1 MTASVGLWIGREFL
15 ENLKCLL
22 YYLFVDLFLACGL
35 GIEEEF
41 IRGYRFDSQPALLSH
56 PLARL
61 TFVARAELSIE
72 AFLLEPQNAAL
83 ECQ

>member
-15 ENLKCLL
+15 ENLTCLL

-41 IRGYRFDSQPALLSH
+41 IRGYR
-56 PLARL
+56 L
-61 TFVARAELSIE
+61 TRNRRYYPIHWRG
-72 AFLLEPQNAAL
+72 
-83 ECQ
+83 